1 MADIDIV
8 PKQRS
13 YTWLW
18 ILLALVILAV
28 LWLALAGS
36 DDITTSPPAG
46 AIGSAVNQLAAL
58 GGGVNMSLAT

>member
-28 LWLALAGS
+28 VWYALAGRG
-36 DDITTSPPAG
+36 DQPAEVG
-46 AIGSAVNQLAAL
+46 PGTQLTPQYETVPASTL
-58 GGGVNMSLAT
+58 RAT

>member
-18 ILLALVILAV
+18 IVLALVILAV
-28 LWLALAGS
+28 LWWAFAGG
-36 DDITTSPPAG
+36 DEVTTSPSGALRPAVDHVAG
-46 AIGSAVNQLAAL
+46 LI
-58 GGGVNMSLAT
+58 GVNMSPAA

>member
-28 LWLALAGS
+28 LWWAFAGGGDTAEVSPTGAIQPALDQLAGL
-36 DDITTSPPAG
+36 
-46 AIGSAVNQLAAL
+46 IGGLSRSA
-58 GGGVNMSLAT
+58 

>member
-18 ILLALVILAV
+18 IVLALVILAV
-28 LWLALAGS
+28 LWWAFAGG
-36 DDITTSPPAG
+36 DQATTTSPSGALAPALD
-46 AIGSAVNQLAAL
+46 QLARLA
-58 GGGVNMSLAT
+58 GGANMSAA

>member
-18 ILLALVILAV
+18 IVLALVILAV
-28 LWLALAGS
+28 LWWAFAGG
-36 DDITTSPPAG
+36 DRVTTSPSGALAPALD
-46 AIGSAVNQLAAL
+46 QLARLA
-58 GGGVNMSLAT
+58 GGPNMSAA

>member
-28 LWLALAGS
+28 LWWAFAGG
-36 DDITTSPPAG
+36 DEVTTSPSG
-46 AIGSAVNQLAAL
+46 AVGQAVDQLAGL
-58 GGGVNMSLAT
+58 VRGVNMSAV

>member
-28 LWLALAGS
+28 LWWAFAGGDTADVSPTGALQPALDQLAGLTGGLS
-36 DDITTSPPAG
+36 R
-46 AIGSAVNQLAAL
+46 SA
-58 GGGVNMSLAT
+58 

>member
-13 YTWLW
+13 YLWLW

-28 LWLALAGS
+28 LWYAFAGGTDEVVPQGTLQPALEHLAG
-36 DDITTSPPAG
+36 IAAHT
-46 AIGSAVNQLAAL
+46 LAA
-58 GGGVNMSLAT
+58 A

>member
-28 LWLALAGS
+28 LWWAFAGGDDATTTTPPSGALQ
-36 DDITTSPPAG
+36 PAVG
-46 AIGSAVNQLAAL
+46 YVAELV
-58 GGGVNMSLAT
+58 GGVNMSA